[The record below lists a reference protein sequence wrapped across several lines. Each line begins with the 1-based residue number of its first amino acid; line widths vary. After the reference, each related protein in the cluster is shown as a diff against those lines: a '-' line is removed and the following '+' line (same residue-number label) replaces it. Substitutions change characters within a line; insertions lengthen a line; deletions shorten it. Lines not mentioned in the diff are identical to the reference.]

1 MLFCLVLLEKPG
13 PVIDLKALAV
23 SKSSCTIA
31 WKKPLSDGGSR
42 ITGYVVENLISEDKW
57 KDVMRSKNLQYT
69 MKDLTE
75 GKEYTFRVVA
85 QNDAGFSSPNE
96 ISIVAR
102 DDIGMCIL
110 PNLKHVNNHLVIKSV

>member
-1 MLFCLVLLEKPG
+1 MCFFFLEKPG

-23 SKSSCTIA
+23 SKSSCTIG

-42 ITGYVVENLISEDKW
+42 IIGYVVENLISVDKW
-57 KDVMRSKNLQYT
+57 KEVMRSKNLQYT

-75 GKEYTFRVVA
+75 GKEYTFKVTA

-96 ISIVAR
+96 ISIVAK
-102 DDIGMCIL
+102 DDFGMYIFPVCVMLIFF
-110 PNLKHVNNHLVIKSV
+110 